1 MGNTLTLPVDGWTL
15 EVKVRDDGLQIA
27 IITDSSPP
35 TSHYVRLG
43 TIGAAA
49 LRDYLH
55 MNLPISA

>member
-43 TIGAAA
+43 TIWAAA